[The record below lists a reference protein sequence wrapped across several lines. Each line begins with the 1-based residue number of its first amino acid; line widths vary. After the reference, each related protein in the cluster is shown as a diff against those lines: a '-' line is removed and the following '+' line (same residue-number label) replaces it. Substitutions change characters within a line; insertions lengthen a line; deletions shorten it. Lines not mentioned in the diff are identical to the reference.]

1 MITLNKRLI
10 ELVIV
15 IPCLSVVLCSG
26 CLSELKEDFLTYR
39 ANKQDATK
47 EVTTPPPSPP
57 QQNITRE
64 APPLKQ
70 ESVNVLASDQQGK
83 GYLKDGSTVSLGILD
98 GDEEL
103 KILEKVKK
111 LEKKLNREIKK
122 REVIEES
129 LVETRA
135 AKSKVE
141 EEFIITKRELEEVIK
156 NLSEDIKSLDIQ
168 KKELKEKAVAA
179 VQQTEKLKEEILS
192 SQIAETKARQEMYKL
207 KIERLEE
214 EQEEP

>member
-10 ELVIV
+10 GFVIV
-15 IPCLSVVLCSG
+15 ISCLSVVLCSG

-39 ANKQDATK
+39 ANKQDAAK
-47 EVTTPPPSPP
+47 EVTTPPPSP

-70 ESVNVLASDQQGK
+70 EAANVLASDQQGK
-83 GYLKDGSTVSLGILD
+83 GYLKDGSTVSLGVLD

-103 KILEKVKK
+103 KVLEKVKK
-111 LEKKLNREIKK
+111 IEKELNREIKK
-122 REVIEES
+122 REIIEES
-129 LVETRA
+129 LVEMKA

-192 SQIAETKARQEMYKL
+192 SQIAETKARQELYKL